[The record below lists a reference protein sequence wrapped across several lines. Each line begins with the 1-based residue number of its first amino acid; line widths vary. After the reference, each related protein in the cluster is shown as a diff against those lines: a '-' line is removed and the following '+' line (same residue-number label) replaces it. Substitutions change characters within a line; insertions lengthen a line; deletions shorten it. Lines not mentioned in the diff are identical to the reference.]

1 MASKR
6 SFSLFWKLFLPQ
18 VSLLWIIIGLLVWYT
33 ISNEQEIRRSIYENQ
48 LRNVNATII
57 DAYEHGM
64 NLQETLDFIKDYNSN
79 TLLNDVRVTV
89 YNENN
94 EPVAMTGMQIVL
106 EDTDHKSI
114 PEFELAA
121 ETGEAT
127 NIRPNLIG
135 LTESMFSLMTS
146 NDGEIRTIAAVPYTL
161 STVHALSYNSI
172 IWAFVMMLGIIAT
185 MVVWIFS
192 ARVSRSVNTLHEL
205 AQRAAGGRDFTP
217 GNIRLSHDEIGD
229 VTREII
235 KLYIDKDHANKRLE
249 HEHQVALRA
258 NEEKARIKRQTANN
272 LNHEIKTPVGIIK
285 GYIDTI
291 LSDPDMPE
299 ELRTNFLRK
308 AQAHIDRLTQLLKD
322 VSSITRLDEG
332 ASQVEVTDF
341 DFHDLIYNIANDLAV
356 SDIAGDLDFEWN
368 IPFDTDVRGNY
379 TLLNNA
385 IINLVRNAAKYSKGT
400 KISLDIL
407 DSDDQYYTFRFA
419 DNGTGVGEE
428 HIPHLFERFYRVDEG
443 RARKSGGA
451 GLGLPIVKSTF
462 EALKGSVI
470 VRNALPH
477 GLEFIFTL
485 PKTSHPMPNT

>member
-18 VSLLWIIIGLLVWYT
+18 VSLLWVIIGLLVWYA
-33 ISNEQEIRRSIYENQ
+33 ISNEQEVRRSIHENQ
-48 LRNVNATII
+48 LRNVNTTVL

-64 NLQETLDFIKDYNSN
+64 DLQETLDFIKDYNSN

-89 YNENN
+89 YTEDDV
-94 EPVAMTGMQIVL
+94 PIAMTGMQIVL
-106 EDTDHKSI
+106 EDADHNVI
-114 PEFELAA
+114 PEFDLAD

-127 NIRPNLIG
+127 NVRPNLVSQ
-135 LTESMFSLMTS
+135 TESMFSLMTS
-146 NDGEIRTIAAVPYTL
+146 NDGEIRTIAAVPYSL
-161 STVHALSYNSI
+161 SIIHALSYNSI
-172 IWAFVMMLGIIAT
+172 IWVFVVILGIIAT
-185 MVVWIFS
+185 LVVWMFS

-205 AQRAAGGRDFTP
+205 AQRAADGRDFIP
-217 GNIRLSHDEIGD
+217 DNIHFSHDEIGD

-258 NEEKARIKRQTANN
+258 NEEKARVKRQTANN
-272 LNHEIKTPVGIIK
+272 LNHEIKTPVGVIK

-291 LSDPDMPE
+291 LSDPEMPE
-299 ELRTNFLRK
+299 DLRNNFLRK
-308 AQAHIDRLTQLLKD
+308 AQEHTDRLTQLLKD
-322 VSSITRLDEG
+322 VSSITRLEEG

-341 DFHDLIYNIANDLAV
+341 DFHDLIYNIANDLEV
-356 SDIAGDLDFEWN
+356 SDISGNLEFDWD

-400 KISLDIL
+400 KITLNIL
-407 DSDDQYYTFRFA
+407 ASDDQFYTFRFA
-419 DNGTGVGEE
+419 DDGTGVGEE

-443 RARKSGGA
+443 RARKSGGT
-451 GLGLPIVKSTF
+451 GLGLPIIKSTF
-462 EALKGSVI
+462 EALNGSII
-470 VRNALPH
+470 VRNAHPH

-485 PKTSHPMPNT
+485 PKASPLPHT

>member
-18 VSLLWIIIGLLVWYT
+18 VSLLWVIIGLLVWYA
-33 ISNEQEIRRSIYENQ
+33 ISNEQEVRRSIHENQ
-48 LRNVNATII
+48 LRNVNTTVL

-64 NLQETLDFIKDYNSN
+64 DLQETLDFIKDYNSN

-89 YNENN
+89 YTEDDV
-94 EPVAMTGMQIVL
+94 PIAMTGMQIVL
-106 EDTDHKSI
+106 EDADHNVI
-114 PEFELAA
+114 PEFDLAD

-127 NIRPNLIG
+127 NVRPNLVSQ
-135 LTESMFSLMTS
+135 TESMFSLMTS
-146 NDGEIRTIAAVPYTL
+146 NDGEIRTIAAVPYSL
-161 STVHALSYNSI
+161 SIIHALSYNSI
-172 IWAFVMMLGIIAT
+172 IWVFVVILGIIAT
-185 MVVWIFS
+185 LVVWMFS

-205 AQRAAGGRDFTP
+205 AQRAADGRDFIP
-217 GNIRLSHDEIGD
+217 DNIHFSHDEIGD

-258 NEEKARIKRQTANN
+258 NEEKARVKRQTANN
-272 LNHEIKTPVGIIK
+272 LNHEIKTPVGVIK

-291 LSDPDMPE
+291 LSDPEMPE
-299 ELRTNFLRK
+299 DLRNNFLRK
-308 AQAHIDRLTQLLKD
+308 AQEHTDRLTQLLKD
-322 VSSITRLDEG
+322 VSSITRLEEG

-341 DFHDLIYNIANDLAV
+341 DFHDLIYNIANDLEV
-356 SDIAGDLDFEWN
+356 SDISGNLEFDWD

-400 KISLDIL
+400 KITLNIL
-407 DSDDQYYTFRFA
+407 ASDDQFYTFRFA
-419 DNGTGVGEE
+419 DDGTGVGEE

-443 RARKSGGA
+443 RARKSGGT

-462 EALKGSVI
+462 EALNGSII
-470 VRNALPH
+470 VRNAHPH

-485 PKTSHPMPNT
+485 PKASPLPHT